1 MMSRP
6 PRRGGSG
13 HVLDQ
18 MLMMGE
24 VRDWAPPGWHWE
36 VLSSGAR
43 TLVRNPGPVVDPD
56 LLWWRSRGPRSFQR
70 EPAPEEVVARR
81 ITEDDEHVR
90 RYLHVLDTMYRNGWS
105 VLQGSHVSYD
115 PVIVPWLWVFTRR
128 GSGPD
133 RRR

>member
-1 MMSRP
+1 MPRP

-13 HVLDQ
+13 TVLDQ

-24 VRDWAPPGWHWE
+24 VWDWAPPGWHWE

-56 LLWWRSRGPRSFQR
+56 LLWWRSRGPRSVRR

-81 ITEDDEHVR
+81 IREEDEHVR

-105 VLQGSHVSYD
+105 VMQGSHVSYD
-115 PVIVPWLWVFTRR
+115 LVIVPWLWVFTRR
-128 GSGPD
+128 GSAPGG
-133 RRR
+133 RH